1 MDEDIYKIKIPVF
14 KAGKQIDS
22 RGNENNWT
30 IAELDEAIG
39 AYNRLSKENDMYLAP
54 LTVKHLPGVGSNQK
68 FDPDLAQG
76 YANSYVREGDTVYVD
91 GVRQFRRDFI
101 EALQRGEHKKVSQSW
116 HKPNSPHNPHPK
128 TFFPN
133 HTAYVLHPSIPLE
146 VPNYEAP
153 EFNTNPDSLGARSLG
168 EETSP
173 GSHRYFCSYEFYL
186 NEFMRDPT
194 PAQPNPPPND
204 SDRGNDGAK
213 PDAIKVAEYQASLDA
228 EYRTKQEALAEKERQ
243 QKADFEQ
250 KQQQFEAQ
258 KQQQQAEL
266 DRQNAEIARKQAELK
281 RAELSNFC
289 QEHQSKFR
297 AGEVPG
303 AIDFMMGLGDTETA
317 DFSTDGG
324 TEKNTPLQWFKDFA
338 ASRADVSP
346 VGGKEIAPPA
356 TDPKIPVP
364 ASATTVNY
372 TAPDGVAIDPGSAEL
387 AAKAE
392 QYIKEYEAKHGKE
405 CSLEEVLE
413 AVGGNQ

>member
-1 MDEDIYKIKIPVF
+1 MDKVYQIKIPVF
-14 KAGKQIDS
+14 KAGRQIDS
-22 RGNENNWT
+22 RGNENDWS

-68 FDPDLAQG
+68 FDPELAQG

-116 HKPNSPHNPHPK
+116 HKPNSPHNPHPE
-128 TFFPN
+128 TFYPN
-133 HTAYVLHPSIPLE
+133 HTAYVLHPSIPLK
-146 VPNYEAP
+146 VPSYQAP
-153 EFNTNPDSLGARSLG
+153 ESDTNP
-168 EETSP
+168 E
-173 GSHRYFCSYEFYL
+173 YFSSYEFSL
-186 NEFMRDPT
+186 SDFSMSEPAAEST
-194 PAQPNPPPND
+194 PSN

-213 PDAIKVAEYQASLDA
+213 PDAIQVAEYQTSLDA
-228 EYRTKQEALAEKERQ
+228 EYRTKHEALVEKERKQ
-243 QKADFEQ
+243 QANFEQ
-250 KQQQFEAQ
+250 KQQEFEAQ

-266 DRQNAEIARKQAELK
+266 DRKNAEIARKQAELK
-281 RAELSNFC
+281 KAELSNFC

-303 AIDFMMGLGDTETA
+303 AIDFMMNLDDSETA

-324 TEKNTPLQWFKDFA
+324 TEKKTPLQWFKDFA

-346 VGGKEIAPPA
+346 VGGQEIAPPA

-372 TAPDGVAIDPGSAEL
+372 TAPDGTSVDPATADFDRKIQDLILAEKREGRTL
-387 AAKAE
+387 SYDDALDRLSR
-392 QYIKEYEAKHGKE
+392 EAK
-405 CSLEEVLE
+405 
-413 AVGGNQ
+413 